1 MSKSS
6 RTERNIDRLPPI
18 VTPEV
23 EIDHDAVARA
33 EHHLDQALGNSFPA
47 SDPVADLPK
56 EEPAD
61 TETATQDAL
70 EHRLDEAVAMTFPA
84 SDPIA
89 ISVDPAPVTP
99 P

>member
-1 MSKSS
+1 
-6 RTERNIDRLPPI
+6 
-18 VTPEV
+18 V
-23 EIDHDAVARA
+23 EIDHAAVARA

-56 EEPAD
+56 EQVAD
-61 TETATQDAL
+61 NESATQDAL

-89 ISVDPAPVTP
+89 VYVDPVPVTP